1 MVTYSTILPCLLLRG
16 GRETLRERGRGTVRE
31 RGIERDRE
39 IKRK

>member
-1 MVTYSTILPCLLLRG
+1 V
-16 GRETLRERGRGTVRE
+16 RERDRKRARRTVRE